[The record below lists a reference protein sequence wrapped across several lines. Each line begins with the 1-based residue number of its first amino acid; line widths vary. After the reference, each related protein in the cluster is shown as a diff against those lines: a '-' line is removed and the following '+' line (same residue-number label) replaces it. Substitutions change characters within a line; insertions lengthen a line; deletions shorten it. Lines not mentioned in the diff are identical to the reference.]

1 MAADMTVD
9 TSAARTSVAN
19 ARISELSRVKMN
31 ETNPS
36 HLSDAE
42 KTQYAKAARGF
53 ESMFVSMMMKQIKES
68 MLDDTQLKNVR
79 FGLQ

>member
-1 MAADMTVD
+1 
-9 TSAARTSVAN
+9 
-19 ARISELSRVKMN
+19 MN